1 MSNWKYEV
9 LVSIVSGTYNR
20 LKYLQNMVDTVRTS
34 VGVGIS
40 YEIILV
46 DGGST
51 DGTQAWCKSQDDIV
65 LIEQKKLLGA
75 VKAFNAGFKMAKGK
89 YVVVAN
95 DDIAFMDDAIM
106 TAIGF
111 METHLSVGIGCFCQD
126 RGGREFHIE
135 FMPALRDGHP
145 VSVPYGQVCIIPKWI
160 GDKVGWWGNYLHTY
174 AADNEMSCNVYELG
188 YTVEKCDP
196 CACIH
201 DYVAK
206 DDLRISNMGSVEN
219 HPSQGHPDSNAWVKK
234 WTRNGKLGPI
244 IHDKPELRK
253 EEHISRVLYA
263 PIYDPSV
270 NTALQR
276 NTKYGLREALERE
289 FHVVEVDYYN
299 NHLEVLDVADRWHP
313 DIFIMQLQDAGKF
326 NLNHFK
332 YLQATNQN
340 SVFINWNGDFHPEHI
355 LNPEYMEIMRLC
367 HISTFVT
374 TFMKRQYDEKRINW
388 RYWQIGYEDIRNP
401 EDGIP
406 LPSTK
411 KHDVL
416 LLGNGYHAER
426 VKLGE
431 ILRQIRGINV
441 GIYGSWPKHVRTDGM
456 NIYDFAD
463 GIRLYKNC
471 KIAISDSRKE
481 APGFVSNRLFQ
492 SMAAGAFTL
501 QQKIEG
507 MEELIGFKDG
517 VHLSTWTTFEDL
529 KKKIEY
535 WLKHEEE
542 RIEVARTGQ
551 LEVLKNHSFCAR
563 VYELETMMKQYNLPF
578 HSKRNS

>member
-1 MSNWKYEV
+1 MPWKYPK

-20 LKYLQNMVDTVRTS
+20 LRYLQNMVDTVRTS
-34 VGVGIS
+34 VGVGIP
-40 YEIILV
+40 YEIVIV
-46 DGGST
+46 DGGSK
-51 DGTQAWCKSQDDIV
+51 DGTIPYCKSHTDIV
-65 LIEQKKLLGA
+65 LIEQGKLLGA
-75 VKAFNAGFKMAKGK
+75 VKAFNAGFKVAKGK
-89 YVVVAN
+89 YIVIAN

-111 METHLSVGIGCFCQD
+111 METHNTVGIGCFCQD
-126 RGGREFHIE
+126 RGGKEFHIE
-135 FMPALRDGHP
+135 HMPAIKDDKS
-145 VSVPYGQVCIIPKWI
+145 VSVPYGQVCIIPKWL
-160 GDKVGWWGNYLHTY
+160 GDKVGWWGSYLHTY
-174 AADNEMSCNVYELG
+174 AGDNEMSCNVLELG
-188 YTVEKCDP
+188 YSVEKCDP
-196 CACIH
+196 CCCIH

-206 DDLRISNMGSVEN
+206 DELRISNMGSVEN

-244 IHDKPELRK
+244 LHKDPKIRVEDKV
-253 EEHISRVLYA
+253 SRVLYA

-270 NTALQR
+270 NTDLQR
-276 NTKYGLREALERE
+276 KTKYGLREALDRE

-313 DIFIMQLQDAGKF
+313 DIFLMQLQDSAKF

-332 YLQATNQN
+332 YLQATNPN
-340 SVFINWNGDFHPEHI
+340 SIFINWNGDFHPEHI

-374 TFMKRQYDEKRINW
+374 TFMQRQYDEKKINW
-388 RYWQIGYEDIRNP
+388 KYWQIGYEDIRNP

-426 VKLGE
+426 IKMGE
-431 ILRQIRGINV
+431 ILKQIKGIDV
-441 GIYGSWPKHVRTDGM
+441 GIYGSWPKQVRINGM

-507 MEELIGFKDG
+507 MEELIGLKDG
-517 VHLSTWTTFEDL
+517 VHLVIWSSFDDL
-529 KKKIEY
+529 QQKITY
-535 WLKHEEE
+535 WLEHDDE
-542 RIEVARTGQ
+542 RIAIAKAGQSEVR
-551 LEVLKNHSFCAR
+551 KNHSFDAR
-563 VYELETMMKQYNLPF
+563 VWELEAMMMKCNLPF
-578 HSKRNS
+578 HSKCNP